1 MRNGGCD
8 DAVIIIKIS
17 VCIVFIAV
25 AYCDGRFDLAAVY
38 DDRGAAFKPSF
49 GWVENPVFAGDLE
62 SCERL
67 SVGADAVRRMVER
80 EGDVF
85 ALNLHRLVYGAGT
98 FEALVAVT
106 TGIGEVK
113 QTLGDRFLVGRMDGV
128 DGSDIGRGYH
138 AAAGNV

>member
-1 MRNGGCD
+1 MLCVLFVPVVCAERGCD

-67 SVGADAVRRMVER
+67 SVGADSLTYSTKSDRIS
-80 EGDVF
+80 
-85 ALNLHRLVYGAGT
+85 RLD
-98 FEALVAVT
+98 
-106 TGIGEVK
+106 
-113 QTLGDRFLVGRMDGV
+113 QTLWIISVIL
-128 DGSDIGRGYH
+128 SYI
-138 AAAGNV
+138 AIT